1 MTRHFGGLA
10 LGAVLIAMA
19 GTAVRTG
26 SNRSLPRVDP
36 RVERGSYLVT
46 VGGCNDCHTPL
57 KIGANGP
64 EPDIARMLSGHP
76 EDLPITAPAAS
87 PDAPWAMTAAATM
100 TAFSGPWGVSFAAN
114 LTPDDNTGIGIWSE
128 EVFIKTLRTGRH
140 WGTARPILPP
150 MPWQNFSQMTDD
162 DLGAVYAY
170 LRTIEPIVNHVPPP
184 IEPGVSMLARVTTH
198 TSQLRTRN

>member
-26 SNRSLPRVDP
+26 SNRSLPHVDP
-36 RVERGSYLVT
+36 RVERGRYLVT

-57 KIGANGP
+57 RMGANGP

-76 EDLPITAPAAS
+76 EDLPLTTPAPS
-87 PDAPWAMTAAATM
+87 LDAPWATTAAATM

-114 LTPDDNTGIGIWSE
+114 LTPDDNTGIGTWSE
-128 EVFIKTLRTGRH
+128 ELFIRTLRTGRH
-140 WGTARPILPP
+140 WGTARSILPP
-150 MPWQNFSQMTDD
+150 MPWQNFSQMTDS
-162 DLGAVYAY
+162 DLGALYAY
-170 LRTIEPIVNHVPPP
+170 LRTIKPIVNHVPAP
-184 IEPGVSMLARVTTH
+184 IEPGVSMLAK
-198 TSQLRTRN
+198 NN